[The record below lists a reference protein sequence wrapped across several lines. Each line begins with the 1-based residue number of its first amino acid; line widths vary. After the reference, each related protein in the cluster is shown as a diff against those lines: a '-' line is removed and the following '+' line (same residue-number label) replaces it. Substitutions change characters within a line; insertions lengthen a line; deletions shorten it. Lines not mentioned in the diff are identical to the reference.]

1 LPPPWKFEESFK
13 SMIALLLA
21 LAAASPSTKL
31 PPAQALPP
39 PATEEQAVL
48 APINQLFAAI
58 AAKDGARILAQV
70 RGDGRVTSV
79 VAERSGGQPVKSSS
93 WAEFAARF
101 KPGEGPVLEE
111 RLVGAPA
118 IEVDG
123 DIAMVWS
130 PYVFFVDGKLSHCGI
145 DHFDLVRDAG
155 QWKVLNITWTQR
167 KTDCPAP

>member
-1 LPPPWKFEESFK
+1 
-13 SMIALLLA
+13 MIFLLFA
-21 LAAASPSTKL
+21 LAAASPSTRL

-48 APINQLFAAI
+48 VPVNQLFAAM
-58 AAKDGARILAQV
+58 AAKDAVRILSQV
-70 RGDGRVTSV
+70 RSDGRLTGVSETG
-79 VAERSGGQPVKSSS
+79 AKSSS
-93 WAEFAARF
+93 WNEFAARF
-101 KPGEGPVLEE
+101 KPGEGPALEE

-118 IEVDG
+118 IEIDG
-123 DIAMVWS
+123 DIAMIWS
-130 PYVFFVDGKLSHCGI
+130 PYVFLIDGKLSHCGI

>member
-1 LPPPWKFEESFK
+1 
-13 SMIALLLA
+13 MISVFFAVAAL
-21 LAAASPSTKL
+21 SPSNKL

-39 PATEEQAVL
+39 PASEEQAVL
-48 APINQLFAAI
+48 VPINRLFAAM
-58 AAKDGARILAQV
+58 AAKDGARMLAQV
-70 RGDGRVTSV
+70 RADGRLTGVSENGTKGSTW
-79 VAERSGGQPVKSSS
+79 G
-93 WAEFAARF
+93 EFAARF
-101 KPGEGPVLEE
+101 KPGEGPALEE

-130 PYVFFVDGKLSHCGI
+130 PYIFLVDGKLSHCGI
-145 DHFDLVRDAG
+145 DHVDLVRDAG